1 MTRGIQYH
9 ISYYELD
16 ELGRLDWENTLDTQI
31 VTGADVALAE
41 AKEWLNADEPRK
53 VRTIIQPGGDLCLK
67 AHPMCD
73 TVEDVAA
80 VIERYYVDH
89 AGVENI

>member
-1 MTRGIQYH
+1 MARGIQYH

-16 ELGRLDWENTLDTQI
+16 ELGRLDWGNTLDTLI

-41 AKEWLNADEPRK
+41 ASQWLNVDEPRS
-53 VRTIIQPGGDLCLK
+53 VRKIVQPGGDLCLK
-67 AHPMCD
+67 AHPVHD

-80 VIERYYVDH
+80 VIERYYSDH